1 MTFALIAAG
10 AILGTVGQPSDPT
23 IKVGIRDRAFH
34 WMLVPGGGVF
44 AVPTPYMVLVPVGRL
59 EVPLPAKTRQELH
72 IVIQSEKD
80 GVITERFAKKI
91 VEGLQQMIED
101 AQEAE
106 AAAASIA
113 TTKSIDCKQSDPKQV
128 IDPIVTG
135 F

>member
-23 IKVGIRDRAFH
+23 IKVGIKERTYH

-44 AVPTPYMVLVPVGRL
+44 AVPTPYVVLVPVGRL
-59 EVPLPAKTRQELH
+59 EIPISARARQELH

-80 GVITERFAKKI
+80 GVITENFAKKI
-91 VEGLQQMIED
+91 VEGLKHMIED

-106 AAAASIA
+106 AVASTMA